1 MKKKFKIDRIKKAN
15 VSMCKQTLT
24 GILIILLSICTT
36 TISTQAIAEKVS
48 SKEHKV
54 NATNNLNT
62 LPPSNTAQAD
72 DKKLNVI
79 ENKLKEQQIE
89 IERLN
94 QEVQKAIYSSNNDYS
109 SLLLTAVAVIVT
121 ALGVIIAL
129 LSILGYRNIKNVAI
143 KNAKKVATITT
154 SELVKKDLPN
164 ETKTALLIVLKDKK
178 FDPLFQEAINKVVF
192 RGINSETE
200 SQEEDEAN

>member
-1 MKKKFKIDRIKKAN
+1 
-15 VSMCKQTLT
+15 MCKQTLT